1 MDSSLAEPNESRA
14 CLARAPSLFFPHPS
28 AMFAGIE
35 TADRRA
41 REVNE
46 NISFPSPA

>member
-1 MDSSLAEPNESRA
+1 
-14 CLARAPSLFFPHPS
+14 
-28 AMFAGIE
+28 MFAGIE

-46 NISFPSPA
+46 NISFRAQPDVAR